1 MTFQPDPITP
11 EQDRANFIA
20 NWKYEVRLKRNAL
33 LAETDWIHLPDV
45 TVSDSY
51 KAALLTYR
59 QKLRDIPA
67 TVVSYLAQF
76 TDMKVLG
83 RQHWDGLSWPT
94 KPSP

>member
-33 LAETDWIHLPDV
+33 IAETDWIHLPDV

-67 TVVSYLAQF
+67 TVDTYLAQF
-76 TDMKVLG
+76 TDIKVLG
-83 RQHWDGLSWPT
+83 RQH
-94 KPSP
+94 

>member
-33 LAETDWIHLPDV
+33 IAETDWIHLPDV